1 MYFTLTTP
9 FNNVVSNFVSISLA
23 DNSQAIITTLNV
35 PGRCNL
41 MKISVVQETVS
52 STASHKIHQ
61 SFTLGVSILQSA
73 GDSSHVC
80 LYTLSP
86 VLHITQFLQRQKND
100 TIEYNKH
107 LDWHTA

>member
-9 FNNVVSNFVSISLA
+9 FNNVVSNFASISLA
-23 DNSQAIITTLNV
+23 DKPSLTTLNV

-61 SFTLGVSILQSA
+61 SFTLSVSILQSA

-100 TIEYNKH
+100 TIEYNKR
-107 LDWHTA
+107 LGWHTA